1 MTERGRPLI
10 ILGAIVLAFLAVN
23 EARVVLGELHV
34 PGSSPR
40 SVAWHRF
47 GIWFAVAG
55 VLAIYSFLVRE
66 NAYYRVF
73 EHVLLGTATAFGAV
87 VLLQQVIIEK
97 WWLPI
102 AGAAAALWHRDP
114 ARGNPADLWLVLAGV
129 VGALWYFQF
138 SKRHLW
144 LNRIAVAVTM
154 GAGAGLAIKRSF
166 FELLPQITR
175 SFRPLFVTA
184 AHLPGSDPHAR
195 LLQSVENI
203 VFMAAT
209 VSVLFYFFFVVR
221 HERAAIRGTARA
233 GRWFLM
239 ITLGAFFGNTF
250 MTRLS
255 ALVERFR
262 FLLSEWLMMIP
273 A

>member
-1 MTERGRPLI
+1 MKGRRTAVI
-10 ILGAIVLAFLAVN
+10 VLGAIVLALLAVN
-23 EARVVLGELHV
+23 EAGVVRAELAA
-34 PGSSPR
+34 PGAAPGA
-40 SVAWHRF
+40 VAWNRF
-47 GIWFAVAG
+47 GIWFAAAG

-73 EHVLLGTATAFGAV
+73 EHILLGTATAFGAV

-97 WWLPI
+97 WWVPI
-102 AGAAAALWHRDP
+102 SRAAAALWSGDP
-114 ARGNPADLWLVLAGV
+114 GRGNPADLWLVLAGI

-138 SKRHLW
+138 SKRYLW

-154 GAGAGLAIKRSF
+154 GAGAGLALKRSF
-166 FELLPQITR
+166 FELLPQITK

-184 AHLPGSDPHAR
+184 AFLPGADPQAR
-195 LLQSVENI
+195 LLQTVENI
-203 VFMAAT
+203 VFLSAT
-209 VSVLFYFFFVVR
+209 ISVLFYFFFVVR
-221 HERAAIRGTARA
+221 HERAAIRGAARA

-262 FLLSEWLMMIP
+262 FLLSEWLTVIP
-273 A
+273 S